1 MIWTEQGATGFF
13 IRGCNADGSNM
24 WAHSS
29 GNYMP
34 FYYYWH
40 PDGMSCSY
48 LGTVSGPMGRSMELR
63 VLHGVLPTDST
74 PLTRSAVRP
83 EVTQAAPV
91 TRGRPCFWSF
101 CPTKA
106 GALVGRVSDSL
117 VIRRDE
123 NSPVQ
128 RIPQW
133 PATGTSP
140 QWSASGRYILVSTGV
155 EYVA

>member
-1 MIWTEQGATGFF
+1 M
-13 IRGCNADGSNM
+13 
-24 WAHSS
+24 HSHQS
-29 GNYMP
+29 PLY
-34 FYYYWH
+34 
-40 PDGMSCSY
+40 S
-48 LGTVSGPMGRSMELR
+48 R
-63 VLHGVLPTDST
+63 T
-74 PLTRSAVRP
+74 PVVRP
-83 EVTQAAPV
+83 DVTQAPPV

-133 PATGTSP
+133 PATGSSP

-155 EYVA
+155 ECAASLALLD